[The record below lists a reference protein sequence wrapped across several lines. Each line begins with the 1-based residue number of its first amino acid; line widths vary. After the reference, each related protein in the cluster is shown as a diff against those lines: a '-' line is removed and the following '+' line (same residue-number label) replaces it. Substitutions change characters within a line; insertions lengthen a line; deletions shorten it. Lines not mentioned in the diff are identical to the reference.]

1 MSILSDKKI
10 YEAMLPHLG
19 TFTSYRDLVDAAYR
33 ETLKMVLGKM
43 NERDVDGEFP
53 EWALSHKD
61 YIKFTEVSNGH

>member
-1 MSILSDKKI
+1 MSILSEEERAR
-10 YEAMLPHLG
+10 YGHCG
-19 TFTSYRDLVDAAYR
+19 NQFHVDVDGLLEAAYR